1 MRTVSWSLFLNV
13 AANDCSTRDD
23 VCVVTVT
30 TPGAVDRAVQEA
42 EDGGASSEGGT
53 HEADG
58 GVDAEGESA
67 VTVTTPGAVDR
78 AVQEAEDGGAS
89 SEGGTHEADGGV
101 TPKVRAR

>member
-1 MRTVSWSLFLNV
+1 M
-13 AANDCSTRDD
+13 
-23 VCVVTVT
+23 CVVTVT

-78 AVQEAEDGGAS
+78 AVQCRWSGCG
-89 SEGGTHEADGGV
+89 
-101 TPKVRAR
+101 PKTGS